1 MAFLAKVVTRENLS
15 SLVAD
20 VLAGQTF
27 ELAATPPTGYTR
39 QFQHKDWIDFVDPVE
54 AGGNNGFNQRFHALE
69 NEFDLIS
76 AAVTSVDNAVTGLQ
90 TASPAI
96 GITIATLLSNG
107 ASIPIPSG
115 FEASETKFFAFVKQ
129 YTVDLSQAGG
139 QSIGFLV
146 TTNDQGTINAQ
157 TIPLGSPTP
166 GQSVFA
172 TGIAIAKKGGW

>member
-1 MAFLAKVVTRENLS
+1 MPFTSRVVTRENLS

-20 VLAGQTF
+20 VLAGRIF
-27 ELAATPPTGYTR
+27 KLAPTPPTGYTR
-39 QFQHKDWIDFVDPVE
+39 QFQHKDWIDFVDPVQ
-54 AGGNNGFNQRFHALE
+54 AGGDNGFNQRFHALE

-76 AAVTSVDNAVTGLQ
+76 TAITSVDSAVTDLQ
-90 TASPAI
+90 NASPAI

-115 FEASETKFFAFVKQ
+115 FQASETKFFAFVKQ

-139 QSIGFLV
+139 QSIGFIV
-146 TTNDQGTINAQ
+146 TANDQGTITADL
-157 TIPLGSPTP
+157 IPVFNPTP

>member
-1 MAFLAKVVTRENLS
+1 MAFVSKIVTKENLS

-20 VLAGQTF
+20 VLAGKVF
-27 ELAATPPTGYTR
+27 ELAPTPPTGYTR

-69 NEFDLIS
+69 GEFDLI
-76 AAVTSVDNAVTGLQ
+76 AAAITSVDNAVAGLQ
-90 TASPAI
+90 NASPAI

-115 FEASETKFFAFVKQ
+115 FQASETKFFAFVKQ
-129 YTVDLSQAGG
+129 YTVDLSQAAGH
-139 QSIGFLV
+139 SIGFLV
-146 TTNDQGTINAQ
+146 TTNDQGTITAE
-157 TIPLGSPTP
+157 TIPLNNPTP